1 MKNVID
7 FFFRQENETGN
18 VVLNEMV
25 IFVSGQMPDI
35 GRIASDQIV
44 DRDNAM
50 TFRQQ
55 TIRQMRP
62 QKTGGAGNNGDW
74 LRTSGHPAL
83 I

>member
-7 FFFRQENETGN
+7 FFFREENETGN

-35 GRIASDQIV
+35 GCIACDQI
-44 DRDNAM
+44 
-50 TFRQQ
+50 
-55 TIRQMRP
+55 
-62 QKTGGAGNNGDW
+62 
-74 LRTSGHPAL
+74 AL